1 MLHDRARDLDHLDR
15 TRDLDH
21 LDLLDIGS
29 ETSTVAQPDA
39 GDGTGSA
46 TRIRGRKQ
54 GLGNA
59 RQPVTLA

>member
-39 GDGTGSA
+39 GDGTGAGANPGS
-46 TRIRGRKQ
+46 KQ

-59 RQPVTLA
+59 RRLATLA